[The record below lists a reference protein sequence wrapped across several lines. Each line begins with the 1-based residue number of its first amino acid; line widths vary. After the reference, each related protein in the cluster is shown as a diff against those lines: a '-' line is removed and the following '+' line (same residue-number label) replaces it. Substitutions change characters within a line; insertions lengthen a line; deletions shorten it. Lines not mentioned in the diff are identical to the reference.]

1 MMRNLSVG
9 LRRLVLLIAGLTFW
23 AAAAWPAAAEPSAA
37 GLWQKIED
45 GQPVLYVLVVDHDGV
60 FESVMAKLFPKPGE
74 TEPRICSKCTD
85 DRKNAPWLGISF
97 IRDMKHNG
105 LKYENGNVLDPRDGK
120 IYSAKMTLSPDGQTL
135 TLRGYIGFSLLGR
148 DETWNRLPDS
158 AIAQIDPAVI
168 AKYLPAQ
175 AAAIKPPAMAPA
187 MQKRFGTT
195 H

>member
-1 MMRNLSVG
+1 MDHIFTRDFM
-9 LRRLVLLIAGLTFW
+9 IAALAAI
-23 AAAAWPAAAEPSAA
+23 AAAA
-37 GLWQKIED
+37 
-45 GQPVLYVLVVDHDGV
+45 VV
-60 FESVMAKLFPKPGE
+60 F
-74 TEPRICSKCTD
+74 
-85 DRKNAPWLGISF
+85 
-97 IRDMKHNG
+97 
-105 LKYENGNVLDPRDGK
+105 
-120 IYSAKMTLSPDGQTL
+120 TL
-135 TLRGYIGFSLLGR
+135 GFSLLGR